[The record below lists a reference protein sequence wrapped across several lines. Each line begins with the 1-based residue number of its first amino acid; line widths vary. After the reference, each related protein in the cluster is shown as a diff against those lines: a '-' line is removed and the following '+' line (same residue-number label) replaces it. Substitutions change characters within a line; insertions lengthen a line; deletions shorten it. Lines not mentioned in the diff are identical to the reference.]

1 MANHDMR
8 PKPMR
13 MQGIG
18 TGQQICSRCNLEVW
32 PPGATKQAGGQRWF
46 TTLPINEIPCDPR
59 FVPSPPDWFDQAA
72 VSITLYDVDAYL
84 TDHGWVARVTQLSRF
99 GEDEVVYKADLGFQD
114 KTEDAALRRGVRWVL
129 SRDGRVRVV
138 MRSGAPVP
146 SAPYFQRG
154 LP

>member
-1 MANHDMR
+1 MDY
-8 PKPMR
+8 
-13 MQGIG
+13 
-18 TGQQICSRCNLEVW
+18 
-32 PPGATKQAGGQRWF
+32 
-46 TTLPINEIPCDPR
+46 
-59 FVPSPPDWFDQAA
+59 FD
-72 VSITLYDVDAYL
+72 IDAYS